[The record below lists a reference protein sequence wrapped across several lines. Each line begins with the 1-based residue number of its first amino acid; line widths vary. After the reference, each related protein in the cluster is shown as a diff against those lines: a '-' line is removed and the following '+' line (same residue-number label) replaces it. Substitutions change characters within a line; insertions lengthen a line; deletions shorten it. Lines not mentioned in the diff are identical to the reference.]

1 MMSPVKNQLVDLI
14 DCLSEEELLLLLEI
28 ARRFVPDDLA
38 TPDDLAAIE
47 AARSEYEAGETLSH
61 SAINW
66 D

>member
-1 MMSPVKNQLVDLI
+1 MI
-14 DCLSEEELLLLLEI
+14 GCLPEEELLLLLEI

-47 AARSEYEAGETLSH
+47 TARNEYAAGETLSH
-61 SAINW
+61 DAMDW